1 MKNTTR
7 VGVAV
12 LAAALMTTGGAAI
25 AAVAADPVDDGQVG
39 IDVEITPQEGPGD
52 LVLTV
57 APGRATLTEQGS
69 TGDIRQFTGVLP
81 QVTVTDTREAEQT
94 ADGAQ
99 WSVLGSASDFTTA
112 DGDVIDAKYLGW
124 SPRLVSGDDDAI
136 SVGGDVDGALQG
148 EIGSGQSRGLKDQEL
163 LYLSDAD
170 ALPEGGASSTAT
182 ADLTLRVP
190 ATVTAGQYS
199 STITLSLF
207 E

>member
-7 VGVAV
+7 VGLAV
-12 LAAALMTTGGAAI
+12 LAAALMTTSGAAV

-57 APGRATLTEQGS
+57 TPGRATLTEQGS
-69 TGDIRQFTGVLP
+69 TGDVRQFTGVLP
-81 QVTVTDTREAEQT
+81 QVTVTDTRDAEQT

-99 WSVLGSASDFTTA
+99 WSVLGSASEFTTA
-112 DGDVIDAKYLGW
+112 DGGVIDAKYLGW
-124 SPRLVSGDDDAI
+124 SPRLVSGDEDAI

-148 EIGSGQSRGLKDQEL
+148 DVGSEQSRGLKDQEL

-170 ALPEGGASSTAT
+170 ALSEGGVSSTAT

-199 STITLSLF
+199 SIITLSLF